1 MLTAR
6 RDFIVGVF
14 MVPFFSRLVS
24 MWQKPASKAQ
34 NASPSAGK
42 FSVFRGEKD
51 GYPLFAMIDVS
62 LRDYKSKASF
72 PLFLSISTPLINPA
86 KDGLT
91 TDQDSSALNDWEDLL
106 ESKIAAE
113 CRFVYVGHVTWNGS
127 REILYYV
134 DKSESVV
141 PMLKKLAD
149 GHSTRRFAFR
159 CERDDKWDSVKVYFG
174 KP

>member
-34 NASPSAGK
+34 NASPSSGK
-42 FSVFRGEKD
+42 FSVFRGEMD

-113 CRFVYVGHVTWNGS
+113 CRFV
-127 REILYYV
+127 
-134 DKSESVV
+134 
-141 PMLKKLAD
+141 
-149 GHSTRRFAFR
+149 
-159 CERDDKWDSVKVYFG
+159 
-174 KP
+174 